1 MLPFSLK
8 WDKIL
13 ATLKYNDVELST
25 TVTQTFL
32 QWGIKQHIPRL
43 NKAHRQA
50 QKTINT
56 FEPRIKKYGK

>member
-8 WDKIL
+8 WDKIS

-32 QWGIKQHIPRL
+32 HSE
-43 NKAHRQA
+43 A
-50 QKTINT
+50 
-56 FEPRIKKYGK
+56 

>member
-32 QWGIKQHIPRL
+32 HSE
-43 NKAHRQA
+43 A
-50 QKTINT
+50 
-56 FEPRIKKYGK
+56 